1 MDKVIIGIDFG
12 TSGIGFAY
20 AFLNENNTSNVTMGG
35 ENNYQKIPAQ
45 IILDENLENV
55 IAFGN
60 DCDSYIQNNPPN
72 SYNHFTK
79 IKMNLYHK

>member
-1 MDKVIIGIDFG
+1 
-12 TSGIGFAY
+12 
-20 AFLNENNTSNVTMGG
+20 MGG
-35 ENNYQKIPAQ
+35 ENNYKKILAQ

-79 IKMNLYHK
+79 IKMNLYHKQYKITEPR

>member
-1 MDKVIIGIDFG
+1 
-12 TSGIGFAY
+12 
-20 AFLNENNTSNVTMGG
+20 MGG
-35 ENNYQKIPAQ
+35 ENNYKKILAQ

>member
-45 IILDENLENV
+45 IW
-55 IAFGN
+55 
-60 DCDSYIQNNPPN
+60 
-72 SYNHFTK
+72 K
-79 IKMNLYHK
+79 